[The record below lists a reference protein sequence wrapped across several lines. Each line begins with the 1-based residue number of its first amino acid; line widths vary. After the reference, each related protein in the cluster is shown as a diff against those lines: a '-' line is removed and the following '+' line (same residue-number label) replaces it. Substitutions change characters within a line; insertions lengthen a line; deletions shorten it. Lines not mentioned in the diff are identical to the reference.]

1 MALRFK
7 VGKNLFRFKLPNV
20 KVGVRGSLFLAFAV
34 IAGMAIA
41 ISAGA
46 SLLLGQLGGMMNELS
61 SQNIPRLTAS
71 LQLSGLSQ
79 SLAAR
84 GPAMLASDDES
95 TLQSRTQG
103 L

>member
-7 VGKNLFRFKLPNV
+7 VGNLFRFKLPSL
-20 KVGVRGSLFLAFAV
+20 KLGVRGSLFLAFAV

-61 SQNIPRLTAS
+61 SQNIPRLSAS

-84 GPAMLASDDES
+84 GPADRK
-95 TLQSRTQG
+95 THV
-103 L
+103 